1 MKKDKYEDA
10 RKLQK
15 KLLKQLKSI
24 ADTPIVPPK
33 PTKEPI
39 LLDYNLSEEILIEE
53 TNKKNSFKKKKISLY
68 CALI

>member
-1 MKKDKYEDA
+1 MKKHKYKDT

-24 ADTPIVPPK
+24 ANTPIVPPK

-39 LLDYNLSEEILIEE
+39 LSDYNLSEEILIAE
-53 TNKKNSFKKKKISLY
+53 TRKKNSFEKKKY
-68 CALI
+68 